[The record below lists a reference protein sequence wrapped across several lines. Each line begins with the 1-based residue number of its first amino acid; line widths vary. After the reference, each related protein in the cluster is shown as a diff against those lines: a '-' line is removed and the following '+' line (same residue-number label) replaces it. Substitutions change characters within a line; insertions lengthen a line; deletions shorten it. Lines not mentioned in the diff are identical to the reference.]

1 MTTIL
6 PPDFEMWDSPPHNFT
21 TINIMVTRDLVFT
34 ETWSIPEFKAK
45 QGVLEI
51 EIKRNEKTG
60 KLFFDYKFGSGAC
73 SRRAETGEMDNP
85 VISQVISS
93 TTGEQFYLLHQRGE
107 GGGATT
113 MFKL

>member
-1 MTTIL
+1 
-6 PPDFEMWDSPPHNFT
+6 
-21 TINIMVTRDLVFT
+21 MVTKDLIFR
-34 ETWSIPEFKAK
+34 ETWSVPEFKTR
-45 QGVLEI
+45 QGVLDI
-51 EIKRNEKTG
+51 EVKRNEKTG
-60 KLFFDYKFGSGAC
+60 KLFFVYGFETGAC
-73 SRRAETGEMDNP
+73 SRKANSGEMDNP

>member
-1 MTTIL
+1 MTT
-6 PPDFEMWDSPPHNFT
+6 N
-21 TINIMVTRDLVFT
+21 RDLVFT
-34 ETWSIPEFKAK
+34 ETWSVPEFKAK
-45 QGVLEI
+45 QGVVEI

-73 SRRAETGEMDNP
+73 SRKAETGEMDNP
-85 VISQVISS
+85 VISNVIST
-93 TTGEQFYLLHQRGE
+93 TTGEQFYMLHQRGE

>member
-1 MTTIL
+1 MT
-6 PPDFEMWDSPPHNFT
+6 
-21 TINIMVTRDLVFT
+21 TRDLIFT
-34 ETWSIPEFKAK
+34 ETWSVPEFKAK

-60 KLFFDYKFGSGAC
+60 KLFFDYRFGSGAC
-73 SRRAETGEMDNP
+73 SRKAETGEMDNP

-93 TTGEQFYLLHQRGE
+93 TTGEQFFLLHQRGE
-107 GGGATT
+107 VGGATT

>member
-1 MTTIL
+1 M
-6 PPDFEMWDSPPHNFT
+6 F
-21 TINIMVTRDLVFT
+21 TRDLIFR
-34 ETWSIPEFKAK
+34 ETWSVPEFKAK

-73 SRRAETGEMDNP
+73 SRKAETGEMDNP
-85 VISQVISS
+85 AISQVISS

-107 GGGATT
+107 GAGAT
-113 MFKL
+113 LIARL